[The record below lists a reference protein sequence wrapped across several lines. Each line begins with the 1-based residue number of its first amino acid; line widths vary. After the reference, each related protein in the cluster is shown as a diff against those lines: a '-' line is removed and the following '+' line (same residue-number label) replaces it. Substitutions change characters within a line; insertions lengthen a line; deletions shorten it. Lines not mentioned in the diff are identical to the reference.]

1 MKTEHENR
9 KGANGTWDKV
19 ITAKRKDQKTGRKG
33 KRGSGVKRW
42 QEVGVGGGENGKK
55 GGERDKRKRKG
66 KKRMWGVLFTIS
78 LFNVLSLK
86 THKHSQRMYL
96 ELTRWYFL
104 QKNSWLWHMCVCA
117 LSATLMLI
125 GQSCDLWWTYVFR
138 GQFVDFLCALYLLH
152 NLHKQT
158 KNVHECNTLSFSSV
172 FSLPGEIF
180 GFVGSGFSNNFFT
193 ENRCWQKSDVKLKI
207 EEFTDWTPY
216 P

>member
-1 MKTEHENR
+1 MCYKSTNLLKSVKTEHENR

-19 ITAKRKDQKTGRKG
+19 ITEKRKDQKTGRKG
-33 KRGSGVKRW
+33 KNRKWSEEVTGSRSGWRIKW
-42 QEVGVGGGENGKK
+42 KK
-55 GGERDKRKRKG
+55 GRWKGQEEKKR

-104 QKNSWLWHMCVCA
+104 QKNRWLWHMCVSA

-125 GQSCDLWWTYVFR
+125 GQSCDLWWTYFFR

-152 NLHKQT
+152 NLHKQ
-158 KNVHECNTLSFSSV
+158 KMHMNVTPSHLALVLVFLGKFLALLVQVFQITFSQKRGADKRV
-172 FSLPGEIF
+172 T
-180 GFVGSGFSNNFFT
+180 SN
-193 ENRCWQKSDVKLKI
+193 
-207 EEFTDWTPY
+207 
-216 P
+216 

>member
-1 MKTEHENR
+1 MTGSRSGWRR
-9 KGANGTWDKV
+9 KW
-19 ITAKRKDQKTGRKG
+19 
-33 KRGSGVKRW
+33 
-42 QEVGVGGGENGKK
+42 KK
-55 GGERDKRKRKG
+55 GRWKGQEEKKR

-152 NLHKQT
+152 NLHKQ

-172 FSLPGEIF
+172 FSLPGEIC

-193 ENRCWQKSDVKLKI
+193 EKRCWQKSDVKLKI
-207 EEFTDWTPY
+207 NRSQQMTAPHWAWCCRSFLPVKKEFFPPTVAWWGCLCIIVGSLPCNIKCF
-216 P
+216 